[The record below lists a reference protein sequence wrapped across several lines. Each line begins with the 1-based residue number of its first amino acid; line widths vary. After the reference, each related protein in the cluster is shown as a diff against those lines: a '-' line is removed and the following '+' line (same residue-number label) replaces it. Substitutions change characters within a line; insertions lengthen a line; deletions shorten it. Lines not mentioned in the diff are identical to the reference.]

1 MQLQKLS
8 QQLQAIGLSD
18 KQSKVYVASLFL
30 GSGSAQKIAEQADL
44 NRPTTY
50 DVLEE
55 LAKMGLITRS
65 IQNTKTVF
73 IPAGGA
79 ALERLVAQQA
89 EAVERRRR
97 DLATLLPQL
106 EAIERLEAASQPLVR
121 FVRGKE
127 GVDGIFAY
135 ALRKARPGSELLCMI
150 NLDEVLKVYPDYPH
164 YNLSARLAKKI
175 SSKQFYSSGK
185 RTTLS
190 GPKFLKETLRLAE
203 PIDADIT
210 LYEDKAVL
218 LSYKDNW
225 TGIIIESKDIVEMLR
240 QLFHMAWKNKN
251 KK

>member
-1 MQLQKLS
+1 MQLQQLS

-18 KQSKVYVASLFL
+18 KQSKVYVASLLL
-30 GSGSAQKIAEQADL
+30 GSAPAQKIAEQAGI

-50 DVLEE
+50 DVLDE

-65 IQNTKTVF
+65 VQDNKTVF
-73 IPAGGA
+73 IPAGSA
-79 ALERLVAQQA
+79 ALEELVKHQAQT
-89 EAVERRRR
+89 VERRQR
-97 DLATLLPQL
+97 DLAALLPQL
-106 EAIERLEAASQPLVR
+106 EAIERSEVTSQPIIR

-150 NLDEVLKVYPDYPH
+150 NLDEVLKVYPDYPQ
-164 YNLSARLAKKI
+164 NNIPPRLAKKI
-175 SSKQFYSSGK
+175 SSKQFYSSSK
-185 RTTLS
+185 RTTPS
-190 GPKFLKETLRLAE
+190 GPKLLKETLRLKDS
-203 PIDADIT
+203 IQADIT

-240 QLFHMAWKNKN
+240 QLFHMAWENKN